1 MRLLAVRLVRVGEG
15 RGRPGS
21 CSVSLCSLTTRRY
34 SRRPSR
40 ERDRRPAASATV
52 LVGERTARERRTCLA
67 GRRREGRRLFVST
80 GAGAAPSRPRALD
93 KPTDDRNRGSDR
105 RRRAHPVAPA
115 IHAAALLLLT
125 AAPARACDLRPRVVT
140 EHTVPPPGSPPRTL
154 LPVCLPPGSPTPPK
168 MAAVQTIVL
177 PHLSHAP
184 VHVALFKDVK
194 NAAYLRR
201 QLLEGNQAFEYAFL
215 DATAVCRHLPP
226 P

>member
-154 LPVCLPPGSPTPPK
+154 LPVCPPRFTDSPQNGRRPDHR
-168 MAAVQTIVL
+168 AA
-177 PHLSHAP
+177 AP
-184 VHVALFKDVK
+184 VPRAGARRPVQGRQECRLSASP
-194 NAAYLRR
+194 AARGQPSLRVR
-201 QLLEGNQAFEYAFL
+201 
-215 DATAVCRHLPP
+215 LP
-226 P
+226 